1 METIDLKTAMIL
13 GLSINT
19 IMAIIILI
27 SARQFPKI
35 AAHSMRYWA
44 IGLFYLSFSYLIF
57 SDFFQTQNT
66 PTNILGHLAVV
77 VGIVSMCRGVA
88 IFLKTDQVHFQVGLM
103 LVTAIALLLTQLITQ
118 NSYITV
124 LVTCLAVV
132 VSISALA
139 KPMFLAIANQPSS
152 AKIILFTAAATFELV
167 LFFRGLDYFIT
178 PRQSWNFSQSS
189 AVDYLTIIIA
199 VVGPVI
205 TTFGFMLMHQER
217 AYKELARL
225 ASVDGLT
232 RIYNRHAIELKA
244 RNLFKQSIKNQTD
257 IAVMLVDLDKF
268 KQINDQFGHAAGDE
282 ALYTTAQIIR
292 KVIGKNNLVGRFG
305 GEEFFVILPGHN
317 LSQAEEKSEQ
327 LLTAFRTHGHGPGD
341 ETYQITASIGVAE
354 RKFDENSFAETL
366 KRADAAMY
374 DAKNSGRDQ
383 AIAI

>member
-1 METIDLKTAMIL
+1 METIDLMTAMIL
-13 GLSINT
+13 GLSINA
-19 IMAIIILI
+19 IMAVIILI
-27 SARQFPKI
+27 SARQFPII
-35 AAHSMRYWA
+35 AAQSMKYWA
-44 IGLFYLSFSYLIF
+44 IGLFYLSLSYLIF
-57 SDFFQTQNT
+57 SGFFLTHIT
-66 PTNILGHLAVV
+66 SKEILGNLAVV
-77 VGIVSMCRGVA
+77 VGIVSMCRAVG
-88 IFLKTDQVHFQVGLM
+88 IFLKKDQVNFHIGLM
-103 LVTAIALLLTQLITQ
+103 VVSALVLLLTQLTTQ
-118 NSYITV
+118 NFYLTVMITCFTVV
-124 LVTCLAVV
+124 L
-132 VSISALA
+132 SISALA
-139 KPMFLAIANQPSS
+139 KPMFMAILNQPSS
-152 AKIILFTAAATFELV
+152 AKIILFTAAAMFELI
-167 LFFRGLDYFIT
+167 LIFRGIDYFLN
-178 PRQSWNFSQSS
+178 PRQTWNFNQSS
-189 AVDYLTIIIA
+189 TVDFITIIIA

-225 ASVDGLT
+225 ASIDGLT

-244 RNLFKQSIKNQTD
+244 RNLFKQSIKNQTA

-341 ETYQITASIGVAE
+341 DTYQITASIGVAE
-354 RKFDENSFAETL
+354 RKSDENSFATTL

-374 DAKNSGRDQ
+374 KAKNAGRNQ
-383 AIAI
+383 AITV